1 MSSAIGSFGGGT
13 IDFSKTE
20 YSDYIESQVQG
31 NISYGRPVS
40 GDLVTTINC
49 LAVLEIMWLDVEG
62 ATAYSDMAIT
72 KQVTSSIES
81 LEVPNNFRSSG
92 GVSKNSYAR
101 VGVIPLN
108 LKQGTTVHVSTYVTS
123 TGGDSATK
131 AKIRLRLRQYP
142 IN

>member
-1 MSSAIGSFGGGT
+1 MGAKVESFGGGT

-31 NISYGRPVS
+31 NIVNGRSVG

-49 LAVLEIMWLDVEG
+49 LAVLEITWLDVEG
-62 ATAYSDMAIT
+62 ATAYPNMSIA
-72 KQVTSSIES
+72 KQGTSSIES

-92 GVSKNSYAR
+92 GVGKDSYAR

-123 TGGDSATK
+123 TEGNSAMK
-131 AKIRLRLRQYP
+131 ANVRLRLRQYP